1 MKAEMKKEWRNW
13 ERKKREGGRA
23 PSSLFPPPSLF
34 PFLAFPHMRPLF
46 TVHHV
51 AGSQLLA
58 VPLAMPQQRSLFG
71 NPRKWLLSIV
81 QLRLC
86 PLAGR
91 DVPLFGLPSIRA
103 L

>member
-1 MKAEMKKEWRNW
+1 MKAEMKKKWRK
-13 ERKKREGGRA
+13 RKEGRA
-23 PSSLFPPPSLF
+23 PSSPLF
-34 PFLAFPHMRPLF
+34 FPHMCPF
-46 TVHHV
+46 STVHI
-51 AGSQLLA
+51 ADSQLLA
-58 VPLAMPQQRSLFG
+58 VPLVMPQQRSLFG
-71 NPRKWLLSIV
+71 NPKKWLLSIV

>member
-1 MKAEMKKEWRNW
+1 MEELGKE
-13 ERKKREGGRA
+13 EEEGREG
-23 PSSLFPPPSLF
+23 PLV
-34 PFLAFPHMRPLF
+34 PFVVFPHMRPF
-46 TVHHV
+46 STVHHI
-51 AGSQLLA
+51 ADSQLLA
-58 VPLAMPQQRSLFG
+58 VPLVMPQQRSLFG
-71 NPRKWLLSIV
+71 NPKKWLLSIV